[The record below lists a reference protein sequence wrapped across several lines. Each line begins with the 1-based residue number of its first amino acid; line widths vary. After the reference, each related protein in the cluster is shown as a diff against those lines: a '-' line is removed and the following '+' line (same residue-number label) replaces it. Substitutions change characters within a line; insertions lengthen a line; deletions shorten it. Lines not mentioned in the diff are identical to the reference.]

1 MSEHVVWFDSSE
13 TGAPALNNAAGSLI
27 GVLKG
32 CLVTGFNV
40 KTLTS
45 IVVSGGVATATC
57 AGHGYSGVYGK
68 DLLIS
73 GATPAG
79 LNGRKALT
87 FVDTNT
93 FKFAAPGV
101 ADGAATGTII
111 AKRDPLG
118 WVELFSDTGKSIFKR
133 SDPTATSMLLYIL
146 DTNTAPASATDARVR
161 MIEGATDIN
170 TLSGLAPTDG
180 QLSGGQYWNK
190 GSNNATAKQWTLVG
204 DSKRFFLVTQASSTV
219 FPTAGNTGYASSVMS
234 FGDITPLNSSDAYHC
249 LLTGL
254 ASATSGDGSGGGNA
268 SIGGYESA
276 AISTTASVVL
286 SRAYSQLGSSVLAG
300 IAGYLGGTS
309 SGSPGFTLVY
319 PSPVDAGFIMS
330 PASLVLESA
339 VGGMTVRGMLPGA
352 LRFLAKKPAEH
363 HQILEPV
370 VSLPGRK
377 VLCLATHA
385 ATEARIGLDI
395 TGPWG

>member
-1 MSEHVVWFDSSE
+1 MSEHVVWFDNTE
-13 TGAPALNNAAGSLI
+13 TGAPALNNSPASLI
-27 GVLKG
+27 GVIRA
-32 CLVTGFNV
+32 CASTGFNV

-101 ADGAATGTII
+101 ADGAATGTIT

-133 SDPTATSMLLYIL
+133 SDVTATSMLLYIL
-146 DTNTAPASATDARVR
+146 DTNTAPASATEARVR

-190 GSNNATAKQWTLVG
+190 GSDNATAKQWTLVG
-204 DSKRFFLVTQASSTV
+204 DGKRFYLVTQADATV
-219 FPTAGNTGYASSVMS
+219 FPTAGDTGYASAVMC
-234 FGDITPLNSSDAYHC
+234 FGDIIPLNSADAYHC
-249 LLTGL
+249 LLAGQ
-254 ASATSGDGSGGGNA
+254 TSLGYGGGSGAPDNH
-268 SIGGYESA
+268 IGGASTVGVTGSA
-276 AISTTASVVL
+276 SMVL
-286 SRAYSQLGSSVLAG
+286 SRPYSQLGAAAVVAYSAG
-300 IAGYLGGTS
+300 DGYK
-309 SGSPGFTLVY
+309 SGASNHQLLY
-319 PSPVDAGFIMS
+319 PSPVDNGFVMR
-330 PASLVLESA
+330 PGAMVVESA
-339 VGGMTVRGMLPGA
+339 PGGFAIRGFMPGV
-352 LRFLAKKPAEH
+352 LHFHGRSPSL
-363 HQILEPV
+363 HQQIFEPV
-370 VSLPGRK
+370 VNFPGRK
-377 VLCLATHA
+377 VLGLATYA
-385 ATEARIGLDI
+385 AGDARIGFDI

>member
-45 IVVSGGVATATC
+45 VVVSGGVATATC

-73 GATPAG
+73 GATPSG

-101 ADGAATGTII
+101 ADGAATGTIT

-118 WVELFSDTGKSIFKR
+118 WVELFTATGRSVLKR
-133 SDPTATSMLLYIL
+133 SDVTATSMLLQIT
-146 DTNTAPASATDARVR
+146 DTVAGATDARAR
-161 MIEGATDIN
+161 MVEGATSA
-170 TLSGLAPTDG
+170 TATTGLAPSNA
-180 QLSGGQYWNK
+180 QVSGGQYWNK
-190 GSNNATAKQWTLVG
+190 GINNTTAKQWTLVG
-204 DSKRFFLVTQASSTV
+204 DGKRFFLVTQAGSTV
-219 FPTAGNTGYASSVMS
+219 FPTADNTGYASGVMA
-234 FGDITPLNSSDAYHC
+234 FGDLIPLNSGDAYHC
-249 LLTGL
+249 FLSGQRGG
-254 ASATSGDGSGGGNA
+254 ASGDGSDLGSSG
-268 SIGGYESA
+268 IGGSGIVGTAGESHF
-276 AISTTASVVL
+276 VL
-286 SRAYSQLGSSVLAG
+286 SRAYSQLGGSAMAAVAG
-300 IAGYLGGTS
+300 SMGAGL
-309 SGSPGFTLVY
+309 SGSINQELGY
-319 PSPVDAGFIMS
+319 PSPVDGGFLMA
-330 PASLVLESA
+330 PGALVLESA
-339 VGGMTVRGMLPGA
+339 PGGQAARGYLPA
-352 LRFLAKKPAEH
+352 VIQFISRKPAEH
-363 HQILEPV
+363 HQIIEPV

-377 VLCLATHA
+377 VLCLAA
-385 ATEARIGLDI
+385 YAGGEVRVGFDI

>member
-1 MSEHVVWFDSSE
+1 MSEHVVWFDNTE
-13 TGAPALNNAAGSLI
+13 TGAPALNNSPASLI
-27 GVLKG
+27 GVIRA
-32 CLVTGFNV
+32 CASTGFNV

-101 ADGAATGTII
+101 ADGAATGTIT

-146 DTNTAPASATDARVR
+146 DTNTAPASATEARVR

-170 TLSGLAPTDG
+170 TLTGLAPTDG
-180 QLSGGQYWNK
+180 QLSGGQFWNK
-190 GSNNATAKQWTLVG
+190 GTNNATAKQWTLVG
-204 DSKRFFLVTQASSTV
+204 DGKRFYLVTQAGATV
-219 FPTAGNTGYASSVMS
+219 FPTAGNTGYASAVMC
-234 FGDITPLNSSDAYHC
+234 FGDIIPLNSADAYHC
-249 LLTGL
+249 ML
-254 ASATSGDGSGGGNA
+254 AGGISPSYGDGSSVGAYG
-268 SIGGYESA
+268 IGGA
-276 AISTTASVVL
+276 AQASSGGSNSLVL
-286 SRAYSQLGSSVLAG
+286 ARAYSQLGASV
-300 IAGYLGGTS
+300 TS
-309 SGSPGFTLVY
+309 SFVGPGGNTSGSGSHALVC
-319 PSPVDAGFIMS
+319 PSPITGGFVMVPGCMALETVPGGAAFRGAIPGVLYFQGKS
-330 PASLVLESA
+330 PSL
-339 VGGMTVRGMLPGA
+339 
-352 LRFLAKKPAEH
+352 
-363 HQILEPV
+363 HQQIFEPV
-370 VSLPGRK
+370 VNFPGRK
-377 VLCLATHA
+377 VLGLATYA
-385 ATEARIGLDI
+385 GGEARIGFDI